1 MQEFEQLSTLLNGWE
16 RAVEVGQE
24 NPVLSQLELIRRLA
38 PIQSIVLQ
46 HLQPD
51 RKCLKIMDAVGEP
64 DVQSLLGTS
73 ITLTDA
79 KWSKVATWCR
89 TGQLLRQ
96 SSIKRTG
103 KLDSLTPDTIKN
115 EVFGVPLRPAQ
126 SLLTKYRDSGGTRQT
141 VVSNESL
148 GIAIFE
154 IVTGRSLREDQYQ
167 LLERWSVVLWFL
179 LDRSIHT
186 RWSEQSNSTP
196 GSKAQTGAGFGN
208 QARTDEAQEAIVGS
222 ESGLRAVMERVQVV
236 ATSDMPVLI
245 LGETGTG
252 KEVVAR
258 SIHGRSPRRSKPFIR
273 VNCGAIPAELI
284 DSQLFGHERGSF
296 TGASEQR
303 KGWFE
308 RADGGTLFLDE
319 IGELPLAAQVRL
331 LRVLQ
336 EHQFERVG
344 GQEHIHVDVRIV
356 AATHRD
362 LSVMVHNR
370 TFREDLWYRINVFP
384 ILLPGLRERAEDI
397 PALVRHFA
405 KRAADRFGLHY
416 VEPSLAEIKQ
426 LMNYRWPGNIRE
438 LQAVIDRAVILGGG
452 KNLEVALSLGN
463 TFIEPRASAASN
475 EPTFYEV
482 IPESPTYFHGS
493 TRSELQSEDAGPVD
507 TLDSA
512 IIRHIELA
520 LAATNGQIEGI
531 RGAAQLL
538 GVNPHTLRAK
548 MRKLTI
554 NWNRFRR

>member
-1 MQEFEQLSTLLNGWE
+1 MQEIEQLSALLNGWE
-16 RAVEVGQE
+16 RAAEAGRE
-24 NPVLSQLELIRRLA
+24 NAVLSQLELIRRLA
-38 PIQSIVLQ
+38 PIQSILLQ

-51 RKCLKIMDAVGEP
+51 LKCVKILDAAGEP
-64 DVQSLLGTS
+64 TVQSMLGTV
-73 ITLTDA
+73 ITLSDS
-79 KWSKVATWCR
+79 KWSKVLTWCR
-89 TGQLLRQ
+89 TGALLRQ
-96 SSIKRTG
+96 AGIKRTG
-103 KLDSLTPDTIKN
+103 RLDSFTPNVITN
-115 EVFGVPLRPAQ
+115 VVFAVPLRPSHFISKPDRTGNALCQ
-126 SLLTKYRDSGGTRQT
+126 TGGSDET
-141 VVSNESL
+141 L
-148 GIAIFE
+148 GVAIFE
-154 IVTGRSLREDQYQ
+154 IATGRNLREDQYQ
-167 LLERWSVVLWFL
+167 LLERWSVVLWWL
-179 LDRSIHT
+179 LNRSIQKH
-186 RWSEQSNSTP
+186 RPEHFNSDP
-196 GSKAQTGAGFGN
+196 GSKVSASTGDQSKA
-208 QARTDEAQEAIVGS
+208 DEAREAIVGS
-222 ESGLRAVMERVQVV
+222 ESGLRAVMERVHVV

-273 VNCGAIPAELI
+273 VNCGAIPPELI

-405 KRAADRFGLHY
+405 KRAADRFGLHH

-452 KNLEVALSLGN
+452 KSLEVALSLGN
-463 TFIEPRASAASN
+463 TLIEPRAHAASN

-482 IPESPTYFHGS
+482 IPESSTYIHGS
-493 TRSELQSEDAGPVD
+493 ARSDIQSVNTGPVD
-507 TLDSA
+507 SLDSA
-512 IIRHIELA
+512 IVRHIELA

-548 MRKLTI
+548 MRKLSI
-554 NWNRFRR
+554 DWNRFRR